1 MSSKYL
7 MFIQANIIMDYENI
21 NVALL
26 NWTHDIDMCRPS
38 CFATYLWNVKIIFS
52 HIHVYFHWKNHIFL
66 YHSIIT
72 LLLVSMN
79 SNLSTSFTFKNISV
93 VLRGI
98 LNRE

>member
-26 NWTHDIDMCRPS
+26 NWTHDIDMSRPS
-38 CFATYLWNVKIIFS
+38 CFATYLWNVKLFFHTYTYIF
-52 HIHVYFHWKNHIFL
+52 IGKNHIFL

>member
-26 NWTHDIDMCRPS
+26 NWTHDIDMGRPS

-52 HIHVYFHWKNHIFL
+52 HIHVYFHWRKITYFM
-66 YHSIIT
+66 T
-72 LLLVSMN
+72 LLLGLIK
-79 SNLSTSFTFKNISV
+79 SNLSTSLSLKM
-93 VLRGI
+93 
-98 LNRE
+98 